1 MYTRYKLVG
10 RPNKTMFTGYESMAG
25 DVRLALESLPP
36 KFYEEVKNSSM
47 GAFSHLADSTT
58 RCGKMAHYVV
68 FREVEPL
75 PNFDKTAL
83 WFKIGGKVLRFSRV
97 EYALVSGL
105 KFGRAEFNPYK
116 MHRLPSS
123 SIYKRLFGANPLT
136 TTAMVR
142 NAFVNKHFEV
152 DGVEVTATPEDYV
165 QLSKFL
171 LALTFA
177 LGLDQTK
184 KKIPLWLW
192 VLLENKEQWEMFP
205 WGSYSYQL
213 LVDSIRNVVRRERK
227 TDSGVVSYHIKGNTI
242 AFLVSVFH
250 LE

>member
-1 MYTRYKLVG
+1 MYTRYDLVG
-10 RPNKTMFTGYESMAG
+10 RPHKTMFTGYESMAG
-25 DVRLALESLPP
+25 DVRLVLESLPP
-36 KFYEEVKNSSM
+36 KFYEEVRNSSM
-47 GAFSHLADSTT
+47 GAFSRLTDFST
-58 RCGKMAHYVV
+58 RCGKMVHYVV
-68 FREVEPL
+68 FREVEPS

-83 WFKIGGKVLRFSRV
+83 WFKIGDKVLRFSRV

-105 KFGRAEFNPYK
+105 KFGRTEFNPYRR
-116 MHRLPSS
+116 HRLPSS
-123 SIYKRLFGANPLT
+123 SIYERLFGANPLT

-142 NAFVNKHFEV
+142 NAFVNKYFEV
-152 DGVEVTATPEDYV
+152 DEVEVTATPEDYV

-192 VLLENKEQWEMFP
+192 VLLENKEQWEAFP

-213 LVDSIRNVVRRERK
+213 LVDSIRSVVRKERK
-227 TDSGVVSYHIKGNTI
+227 TNSGKVSYHIKGNTI